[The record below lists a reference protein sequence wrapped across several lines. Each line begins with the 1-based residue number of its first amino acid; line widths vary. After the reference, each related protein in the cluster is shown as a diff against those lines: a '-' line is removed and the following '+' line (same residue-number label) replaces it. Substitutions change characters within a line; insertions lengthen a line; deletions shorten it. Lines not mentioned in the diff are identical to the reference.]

1 MAFKL
6 KSGNTTSFK
15 LMGGAEKSPAKDM
28 KTGKYSHSFES
39 PSKAKKLFGEATT
52 PAKDY
57 DVSKGSHNHP
67 HDAPSKMY
75 GKMKS
80 PAKDTNP
87 HTGFNPPHT
96 EKNHGEG
103 LKKAT
108 GEKATGQSSK
118 ITEKKRKLTDREKR
132 IEKAK
137 EFNAYAEK
145 EGLKPP
151 QPTTDEEVEA
161 YTAFY
166 ADKSNVNMLN
176 KKQKEYFASKKS
188 SK

>member
-96 EKNHGEG
+96 EKNHGEKQG

-108 GEKATGQSSK
+108 GKKATKKYRLMSSTRNDGT
-118 ITEKKRKLTDREKR
+118 TEYFKVSGGDSTDGGKT
-132 IEKAK
+132 
-137 EFNAYAEK
+137 FN
-145 EGLKPP
+145 
-151 QPTTDEEVEA
+151 PTTKTKISETE
-161 YTAFY
+161 Y
-166 ADKSNVNMLN
+166 KSMKGTN
-176 KKQKEYFASKKS
+176 
-188 SK
+188 

>member
-15 LMGGAEKSPAKDM
+15 LMGGAEK
-28 KTGKYSHSFES
+28 S

-96 EKNHGEG
+96 EKNHGKKQG
-103 LKKAT
+103 LKETK
-108 GEKATGQSSK
+108 
-118 ITEKKRKLTDREKR
+118 KKRTITSDLKTKKEDPEWMKNSPE
-132 IEKAK
+132 IQAK
-137 EFNAYAEK
+137 K
-145 EGLKPP
+145 
-151 QPTTDEEVEA
+151 
-161 YTAFY
+161 Y
-166 ADKSNVNMLN
+166 ADERYNAAVNKWVDGGRKGRQPLRSDF
-176 KKQKEYFASKKS
+176 KPVW
-188 SK
+188 

>member
-15 LMGGAEKSPAKDM
+15 LMGGAEK
-28 KTGKYSHSFES
+28 S

-96 EKNHGEG
+96 EKNHREG

-108 GEKATGQSSK
+108 GEKATGQSNK

-161 YTAFY
+161 YTEFY
-166 ADKSNVNMLN
+166 KNKDNVNMLN

>member
-15 LMGGAEKSPAKDM
+15 LMGGAEK
-28 KTGKYSHSFES
+28 S

-96 EKNHGEG
+96 EKNHGKKQG
-103 LKKAT
+103 LKQGFKENRKKAT
-108 GEKATGQSSK
+108 KKYRLMSSTRNDGTTEYFK
-118 ITEKKRKLTDREKR
+118 ISGGDSTDGGKT
-132 IEKAK
+132 
-137 EFNAYAEK
+137 FN
-145 EGLKPP
+145 
-151 QPTTDEEVEA
+151 PTTKTKISETE
-161 YTAFY
+161 Y
-166 ADKSNVNMLN
+166 KSMKGTN
-176 KKQKEYFASKKS
+176 
-188 SK
+188 